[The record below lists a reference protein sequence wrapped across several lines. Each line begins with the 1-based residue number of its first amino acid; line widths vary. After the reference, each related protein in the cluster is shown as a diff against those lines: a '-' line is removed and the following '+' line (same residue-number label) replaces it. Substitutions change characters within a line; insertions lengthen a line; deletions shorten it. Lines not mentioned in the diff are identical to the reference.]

1 MRPDVL
7 FPLFADVSTLKGVGA
22 AVATAL
28 ERLNIVRVI
37 DLAFH
42 LPVALLNRQVV
53 KNLNGSRVGDMV
65 IMPIR
70 VIDYD
75 QPRTPKS
82 PMKVNAVDMDGW
94 PISLSYFSNPANY
107 VQKMLPTDQERVVSG
122 ILEQFNGGWQIVHP
136 DYVLPVDKQADIPLE
151 EPIYP
156 LTEGIS
162 NKRMRT
168 LVGLALERMVD
179 LPEWIDTSLLER
191 EHWPTWLEAL
201 RAVHYVTAS
210 DHGLE
215 AAKTRLG
222 YDELFSNQV
231 ALAVLRTRART
242 RKARPLGNNGERA
255 VNIKLPFDLT
265 QGQLNA
271 VDDIVSDMATAEPM
285 LRLLQ
290 GDVGSGKTVVALL
303 AAARA
308 ATHTVQTAILA
319 PTEILARQHL
329 ATFDKIGNL
338 RVALLTGRDKGKA
351 REKILTELAAGDI
364 DVMIGTHALFTE
376 DVLFHDLGLIIVDE
390 QHRFGVHQRLLLSNK
405 AKQPPHMLVMSATP
419 IPRTLTLTVYGELDV
434 SQLNER
440 PPGRQAIDTRVVSLD
455 RLDDVYNGLAR
466 ALKQGGRAYW
476 VCPLVEISEKIDL
489 AAAEE
494 RAADL
499 EQYFPAQVGRIH
511 GRMKGAEKDAAMRAF
526 ANGEKRILVSTTVI
540 EVGVDVP
547 EANLMII
554 EQAERFGLAQL
565 HQLRGRVGR
574 GEVKSVCLLL
584 RGSKLGEV
592 ARARLTILRETDD
605 GFRIAEEDLRLRGAG
620 ELLGTRQSG
629 LPTFKLVDPETSG
642 EMMLMARDDARL
654 LLHSDVDLS
663 TERGQAA
670 RVALYLFER
679 DTAAG
684 LLRSG

>member
-7 FPLFADVSTLKGVGA
+7 FPLFADVTTLKGVGA

-28 ERLNIVRVI
+28 ERLDVVRVI

-42 LPVALLNRQVV
+42 LPVALLNRQAI
-53 KNLNGSRVGDMV
+53 KNLSGARIGELV
-65 IMPIR
+65 IMPVR
-70 VIDYD
+70 VVDYEL
-75 QPRTPKS
+75 PRTPKS
-82 PMKVNAVDMDGW
+82 PMKVNAIDIDGW
-94 PISLSYFSNPANY
+94 PISLSYFSNPSNY
-107 VQKMLPTDQERVVSG
+107 VQKLLPMDRERLISG
-122 ILEQFNGGWQIVHP
+122 TLEQFNGGWQIVHP
-136 DYVLPVDKQADIPLE
+136 DYVLPVDKLADIPLQ
-151 EPIYP
+151 EPVYP
-156 LTEGIS
+156 LTEGIA
-162 NKRMRT
+162 NKRMRA
-168 LVGLALERMVD
+168 LVGQAVERASV
-179 LPEWIDTSLLER
+179 LPEWIDKTLLER
-191 EHWPTWLEAL
+191 EGWPEWYEAL
-201 RAVHYVTAS
+201 KAVHFIAPS
-210 DHGLE
+210 ACGLD

-222 YDELFSNQV
+222 YDELFANQV

-242 RKARPLGNNGERA
+242 RKSRPLGADGARS
-255 VNIKLPFDLT
+255 VNIKLPFALT
-265 QGQLNA
+265 GAQEIA
-271 VDDIVSDMATAEPM
+271 VSDILADMANSKPM

-329 ATFDKIGNL
+329 STFEKIGGQ

-351 REKILTELAAGDI
+351 REKILLDLAVGNI
-364 DVMIGTHALFTE
+364 DVMIGTHALFTD
-376 DVLFHDLGLIIVDE
+376 DVLFHDLGLIVVDE
-390 QHRFGVHQRLLLSNK
+390 QHRFGVHQRLLLSSK
-405 AKQPPHMLVMSATP
+405 AKLPPHMLVMSATP

-440 PPGRQAIDTRVVSLD
+440 PPGRQAIDTRVISLD
-455 RLDDVYNGLAR
+455 RLEDVYDGLAR
-466 ALKQGGRAYW
+466 AIAMGGRAYW

-499 EQYFPAQVGRIH
+499 AQRFGDQVGLIH
-511 GRMKGAEKDAAMRAF
+511 GRLKGVEKDAAMRAF
-526 ANGEKRILVSTTVI
+526 ASGEKRILVSTTVI

-565 HQLRGRVGR
+565 HQLRGRIGR
-574 GEVKSVCLLL
+574 GTVKSVCLLL
-584 RGSKLGEV
+584 RGSKLGDV
-592 ARARLTILRETDD
+592 ARARLSILRDTDD

-620 ELLGTRQSG
+620 ELLSTRQSG
-629 LPTFKLVDPETSG
+629 LPIFKLVDPETSG

-654 LLHSDVDLS
+654 LLHNDADLS
-663 TERGQAA
+663 TDRGKAA
-670 RVALYLFER
+670 RVVLYLFER
-679 DTAAG
+679 DSAAG